1 MIPKGHFEIN
11 LPLKIQSPRKN
22 EIPILSKKKPILF
35 WGSNKHKLNMK
46 TSRWVFL
53 LNFKQASQSPCCVIG
68 SREKTKFSNWLMKDV
83 IWKKECPKCDFK
95 TSQKNYLF
103 RHIQFHNDCGLCGK
117 VFFGKHR
124 KSQLATHLK
133 THQSPYGVIVQK
145 VMPDPQ
151 PSKSR
156 KKLSMTLKCPKSKC
170 DYKTSQKNIWINI
183 LKAIMIV
190 IIVEKVSMEV

>member
-1 MIPKGHFEIN
+1 MTPKGHFEIN
-11 LPLKIQSPRKN
+11 WPLKIQSPRKN

-35 WGSNKHKLNMK
+35 WGSNKHNLNMK

-83 IWKKECPKCDFK
+83 IWKKGCPKCDFK

-103 RHIQFHNDCGLCGK
+103 RHIQFHNDCGLCDK

-124 KSQLATHLK
+124 KSQLN
-133 THQSPYGVIVQK
+133 V
-145 VMPDPQ
+145 
-151 PSKSR
+151 SKSQN
-156 KKLSMTLKCPKSKC
+156 KIMKPKLLPKTNRRICFSILTVQIYLKLAI
-170 DYKTSQKNIWINI
+170 KTSSFKYFRTIRI
-183 LKAIMIV
+183 
-190 IIVEKVSMEV
+190 EK

>member
-1 MIPKGHFEIN
+1 MWPSQKSWTLKKGKVPFLFKNLFLDARVEILKKIIDILVETMKPKGQFEIN
-11 LPLKIQSPRKN
+11 WPLKIQSPRKN

-35 WGSNKHKLNMK
+35 WGSNKHKLKMK

-103 RHIQFHNDCGLCGK
+103 RHIQFHNG
-117 VFFGKHR
+117 
-124 KSQLATHLK
+124 
-133 THQSPYGVIVQK
+133 
-145 VMPDPQ
+145 
-151 PSKSR
+151 
-156 KKLSMTLKCPKSKC
+156 TL
-170 DYKTSQKNIWINI
+170 W
-183 LKAIMIV
+183 
-190 IIVEKVSMEV
+190 